1 MKKMKKVIALLLA
14 VVLVLGLAACTSGM
28 ETKTSAS
35 TSAAASSTPAAASTS
50 TAASTSSAASSS
62 AAASGSAA
70 AGKNYTIAMLPKF
83 KGENYFDGCY
93 TGAQKAADELGVTL
107 VYDGPNQS
115 EATNAKQVEILEGF
129 IAAGVDCI
137 IVSPC
142 DAEGIVPTLQK
153 AMAAGIKI
161 ITFDADTDKDA
172 REFYVNPAT
181 ADDIAKGL
189 VEASVK
195 SLKEKGTDGQ
205 PCRVGL
211 ISGSGLDTNQN
222 EWILAIEKY
231 MAANYS
237 WMTVKCD
244 DSGYLGGDIWT
255 PGSDE
260 TAAQNAANEA
270 VALSGNAT
278 DGSQLNVIIGT
289 SSMST
294 PALAAAWNA
303 VAGKKPDVV
312 LTGLATPM
320 GLIDYIQDPDNPLKY
335 GVLWDVN
342 NLGYLAVESAV
353 SLLNGTI
360 DETDGA
366 TFASKLGDKT
376 FRVNPD
382 DGGLELLLGDALVF
396 GPDDVGNYNY

>member
-1 MKKMKKVIALLLA
+1 MKKIIALFLA
-14 VVLVLGLAACTSGM
+14 LIMVFSLVACTSGAETTT
-28 ETKTSAS
+28 ETKTPAETTGS
-35 TSAAASSTPAAASTS
+35 TETTS
-50 TAASTSSAASSS
+50 TEAPAETEAK
-62 AAASGSAA
+62 G
-70 AGKNYTIAMLPKF
+70 GYTVAMLPKF

-93 TGAQKAADELGVTL
+93 KGAQQAADDLGITL

-153 AMAAGIKI
+153 AKDNGIKV
-161 ITFDADTDKDA
+161 ITFDADAPAEA
-172 REFYVNPAT
+172 REFYVNAAT
-181 ADDIAKGL
+181 AADIGKGL
-189 VEASVK
+189 VDAAVKDLEA
-195 SLKEKGTDGQ
+195 KGVAGE
-205 PCRVGL
+205 PCRVAL

-222 EWILAIEKY
+222 EWILAIEAY
-231 MAANYS
+231 MAENFP
-237 WMTVKCD
+237 WMTVNCD
-244 DSGYLGGDIWT
+244 ETGYLGGDIWT

-278 DGSQLNVIIGT
+278 DGSQINVVIGT

-294 PALAAAWNA
+294 PALAAAWNNI
-303 VAGKKPDVV
+303 VGEKPDVV

-320 GLIDYIQDPDNPLKY
+320 GLVNYILDEENPLNY

-342 NLGYLAVESAV
+342 NLGYLAVEAAV
-353 SLLNGTI
+353 ALLNGEI
-360 DETDGA
+360 EVADGA
-366 TFASKLGDKT
+366 SFNSKLGEKK
-376 FRVNPD
+376 FVLSE
-382 DGGLELLLGDALVF
+382 DGGLDLLLGDALVF
-396 GPDDVGNYNY
+396 GPDTVENYNY

>member
-1 MKKMKKVIALLLA
+1 MKKTIALFLA
-14 VVLVLGLAACTSGM
+14 LVMVFGLVACTSGAPA
-28 ETKTSAS
+28 TTD
-35 TSAAASSTPAAASTS
+35 TPATETPAQTQTETPATTEKPAADETPAESK
-50 TAASTSSAASSS
+50 
-62 AAASGSAA
+62 G
-70 AGKNYTIAMLPKF
+70 GNYTVAMLPKF

-93 TGAQKAADELGVTL
+93 KGAQQAADDLGITL

-142 DAEGIVPTLQK
+142 DAEGIVPTLNK
-153 AMAAGIKI
+153 AKDAGIKV
-161 ITFDADTDKDA
+161 ITFDADAPAEA
-172 REFYVNPAT
+172 REFYVNAAT
-181 ADDIAKGL
+181 AADIGKGL
-189 VEASVK
+189 VDAAVKDLEA
-195 SLKEKGTDGQ
+195 KGRAGE
-205 PCRVGL
+205 PCRVAL

-222 EWILAIEKY
+222 EWILAIEAY
-231 MAANYS
+231 MAENYP

-244 DSGYLGGDIWT
+244 ESGYLGGDIWT

-270 VALSGNAT
+270 VALSGGAT
-278 DGSQLNVIIGT
+278 DGSQINVVIGT

-294 PALAAAWNA
+294 PALAAAWNNIVGA
-303 VAGKKPDVV
+303 KPDVV

-320 GLIDYIQDPDNPLKY
+320 GLVNYILDEENPLNY

-353 SLLNGTI
+353 ALLNGDI
-360 DETDGA
+360 DVSDGA
-366 TFASKLGDKT
+366 TFPSKLGDKQ
-376 FRVNPD
+376 FVLSE
-382 DGGLELLLGDALVF
+382 DGGIDLLLGDALVF
-396 GPDDVGNYNY
+396 GPDTVENYNY